1 MGAMASA
8 PDSSPQRLPQPPAGT
23 TYFSDPVRFRVTVP
37 SPAPQFWLVTPLLVL
52 WVLIAVYAFVIA
64 PKRADDP
71 ASSTLI
77 LASFAAL
84 IVIPLVTSVLFN
96 KAGRL
101 TVAFQDGH
109 GVVREHIG
117 RFGRSQTFSWEA
129 LAGVREVEIRGRYMR
144 GRGIE
149 LDLSRARAH
158 RRLYCGKGLSDS
170 SRRFL
175 IAILND
181 EIAQNRHA
189 RPLGLGV

>member
-1 MGAMASA
+1 MASA
-8 PDSSPQRLPQPPAGT
+8 PDSSPQRLPQTPAGT

-37 SPAPQFWLVTPLLVL
+37 SPAPQAWLVTPLVIL
-52 WVLIAVYAFVIA
+52 WVWVAIYAFVIA
-64 PKRADDP
+64 PKRPDDP
-71 ASSTLI
+71 ASNNLV
-77 LASFAAL
+77 LAAFAAL
-84 IVIPLVTSVLFN
+84 ILIPLVASVLFN

-101 TVAFQDGH
+101 TVSFQDGH
-109 GVVREHIG
+109 GIVREHIG

-144 GRGIE
+144 ARGLE

-158 RRLYCGKGLSDS
+158 RRLYCGKGLSDE
-170 SRRFL
+170 SRRYL